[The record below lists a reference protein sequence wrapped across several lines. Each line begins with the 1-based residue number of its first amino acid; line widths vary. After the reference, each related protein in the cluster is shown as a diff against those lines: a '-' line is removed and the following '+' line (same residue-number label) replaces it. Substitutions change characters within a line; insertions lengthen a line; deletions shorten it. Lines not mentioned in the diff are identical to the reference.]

1 MRGDRCDCGFV
12 VAVCELVEEP
22 ADEVDRCGEFVAS
35 EAEACSYVA
44 GVIDDDL
51 EWVGEV
57 DEGVISAGVD
67 VDAGGAC
74 DGTEDA
80 EFCCCLG
87 VEGGGAGEPVDDGLV
102 GEREVRDFGEVL
114 GDGREFGIVGKFE
127 RRARLRRRSRRVGG
141 GGR

>member
-1 MRGDRCDCGFV
+1 MGDGASPCFDESDAGDGWFVCGDRCDCWFV

-35 EAEACSYVA
+35 EAEACAYVA

-57 DEGVISAGVD
+57 DVGVVAAGVD

-74 DGTEDA
+74 D
-80 EFCCCLG
+80 
-87 VEGGGAGEPVDDGLV
+87 VDRG
-102 GEREVRDFGEVL
+102 
-114 GDGREFGIVGKFE
+114 
-127 RRARLRRRSRRVGG
+127 RRVLLLLGC
-141 GGR
+141 